1 MKRLLLWKRIIACL
15 CLFLLLSP
23 SILGQDLFDVY
34 DSYLKNN
41 LEKRVKVEIDRT
53 AVKNDYGHYELEITG
68 VRLKVQKGFEISDQ
82 YLRSS
87 RLGSGRLYD
96 LSLFSLIKEDET
108 WKIYTAAA
116 NQFHSFDDIYSCDW
130 NTGNLSVTTNFFFYV
145 ENIKIAPVKD
155 LNGLYNIFDYYNPG
169 SASLGNEEI
178 LVSKNIEIPDPIQ
191 IVKGSS
197 PLSVRL
203 GAKLEIPEI
212 NIDGEDLSLI
222 AIAPEETGYWGRN
235 LVSDKISVNSGSLHL
250 FNTVLE
256 VEQFD
261 MKSGSLALD
270 GESISISSLSISDG
284 SISYKERNFRG
295 SYIDTLNIEG
305 NVAIIREDESNVDR
319 RFGYL
324 AKIVNLKNAV
334 IDIQKHV
341 ADTSCGANKA
351 NPFVNEKITIDSS
364 TLAFN
369 STHLENIKNITIS
382 GNSNVE
388 MNNMYAVMNE
398 DLHISLKGGTL
409 IIDSS
414 ELVYSLEQ
422 EDGLLQIKNSGIGGP
437 ILLKGANAKA
447 EIISECFAAGDTI
460 EVEAGTLDVKGGRL
474 DNVSILMKGGGLN
487 ISGGIIGSVV
497 IESKC
502 DILLS
507 GGTYSHMGI
516 IFREGMTLPPSSS
529 LLAEHCVFAAN
540 YSNMIYPLGKEL
552 IARNTSYFTNNEAI
566 KGLYYDFEE
575 IVPETY
581 RMKETAAY
589 KAAKTAD
596 IGPDGKDIKVDG
608 MTFEIFTPEGL
619 AWLAVASNSDGYDK
633 LENGKEYFTLSAYWE
648 SGTYKLMRDLDMTG
662 YGEDWPSIKVG
673 PVRFF
678 DGQGHRVYNLN
689 ITGKGRSFIGNV
701 GAVYSHGVLKEQSV
715 VANLIVEG
723 SISIPSEWYDIYS
736 VGVAGLVENNSG
748 RIINCA
754 FIGTIYSEAIGNV
767 YLGGLVVF
775 NTGSIE
781 NCYVNTCGGLIGGIR
796 PNIDI
801 VPDYSYPCMPLI
813 EYYEVAKLVVE
824 NRDSNEKGVVENC
837 YFAGTVDFD
846 NQYLNNPDI
855 PIRMHGLAGD
865 YNGDYGTLTN
875 CYDGPDVSL
884 QTLNKNVQNHKQ
896 DADYPW
902 STWAVD
908 PNKQCG
914 MPYLSFATPIP
925 PDDDDVIIDSDRLY
939 DISHMNANVTVK
951 SGAIYTINEAG
962 ASIASLTVEDG
973 GQVRL
978 RKPLCITDSIAVKRY
993 FETDKWTTLCIPEIM
1008 MLENNLWDMGLTP
1021 DQRPIWSKYGYMDEK
1036 TQQWMDYGA
1045 DNIIPNRAHLY
1056 VARHTSQMG
1065 YFRSIESNAPFV
1077 WDAVTEPIAMGNV
1090 PDGDWFHFVA
1100 NPYWE
1105 NLSIEGRAYV
1115 LNEAGTSF
1123 DLQENPVI
1131 PPFRCYMVASEEVMK
1146 NISSLRLSD
1155 LPTSVEEI
1163 PEAGFRVWTEGR
1175 TICVE
1180 TAEEKDVMIYS
1191 VSGLTQARLERSTGV
1206 RRIAQPSGIYVVVC
1220 DGKAVK
1226 VVL

>member
-145 ENIKIAPVKD
+145 KNIKIAPVKD

-178 LVSKNIEIPDPIQ
+178 LVSKNIKIPDPIQ

-212 NIDGEDLSLI
+212 NIDGGDLSL
-222 AIAPEETGYWGRN
+222 IAPEETGYLGRD

-256 VEQFD
+256 VGQFD

-270 GESISISSLSISDG
+270 GQNISISSLSVSDG
-284 SISYKERNFRG
+284 SISYKKRDFRS
-295 SYIDTLNIEG
+295 SYINTLNIEG
-305 NVAIIREDESNVDR
+305 NVAIISEDGSIVDR
-319 RFGYL
+319 NIGYL
-324 AKIVNLKNAV
+324 AEIVNLKNAV
-334 IDIQKHV
+334 VDIQNHV

-351 NPFVNEKITIDSS
+351 NPFVKEEITIDSS
-364 TLAFN
+364 TLAFKN
-369 STHLENIKNITIS
+369 TNLDDIKSITIS

-388 MNNMYAVMNE
+388 MNN
-398 DLHISLKGGTL
+398 ISTALDESLPVYLQGGTL

-414 ELVYSLEQ
+414 EFFYSLEQ
-422 EDGLLQIKNSGIGGP
+422 EGGLLQIKNSFIQAP
-437 ILLKGANAKA
+437 ILLKGADAKA
-447 EIISECFAAGDTI
+447 EIISGYFNRPI
-460 EVEAGTLDVKGGRL
+460 EVEAGTLDVKGGSL
-474 DNVSILMKGGGLN
+474 GDVSILMKGGGLN
-487 ISGGIIGSVV
+487 ISGGMIDEVV

-507 GGTYSHMGI
+507 GGTYSGMGI
-516 IFREGMTLPPSSS
+516 IFRKGMTLPPSSS
-529 LLAEHCVFAAN
+529 LLAEHYVFAKDYN
-540 YSNMIYPLGKEL
+540 NMIYPLGKEL
-552 IARNTSYFTNNEAI
+552 RAGNTSYFIDNEY
-566 KGLYYDFEE
+566 KEGSYYYFEKL
-575 IVPETY
+575 VPETY

-596 IGPDGKDIKVDG
+596 VGPDGKDVKVDG
-608 MTFEIFTPEGL
+608 KTIEIFTPEGL
-619 AWLAVASNSDGYDK
+619 AWLAVKSNSDFYVE
-633 LENGKEYFTLSAYWE
+633 LENGREYLTLSERWDNC
-648 SGTYKLMRDLDMTG
+648 TYKLMKDLDMTG
-662 YGEDWPSIKVG
+662 YGEDWPSINVE
-673 PVRFF
+673 PVRIF

-689 ITGKGRSFIGNV
+689 ITGKGRSFIGHV

-715 VANLIVEG
+715 VTNLIVEG
-723 SISIPSEWYDIYS
+723 SYS
-736 VGVAGLVENNSG
+736 VSSESYGGGNYAGLAVSNDG

-754 FIGTIYSEAIGNV
+754 FIGTIYIEKIGYV
-767 YLGGLVVF
+767 SLGGLVGS
-775 NTGSIE
+775 NSGSIE

-796 PNIDI
+796 PNIDV
-801 VPDYSYPCMPLI
+801 VPDYTYPCRTLI
-813 EYYEVAKLVVE
+813 EEYEVAKLVSDNSTYDGE
-824 NRDSNEKGVVENC
+824 GVVENC
-837 YFAGTVDFD
+837 YFAGVVDFD

-855 PIRMHGLAGD
+855 TITMPGLAG
-865 YNGDYGTLTN
+865 GSHGGYGTLTN

-1191 VSGLTQARLERSTGV
+1191 VSGLAQARLERSTGV
-1206 RRIAQPSGIYVVVC
+1206 RRIVQPSGIYVVVC